1 MILHGRHW
9 MMSMVLASGLA
20 LTLAC
25 GEKRTPV
32 AQPAPLP
39 PPAPPPAVSSRPT
52 PPPPPPATSRPVPS
66 ATVPTE
72 ADIFSRMSIADLNA
86 KEPLDDAFFAYD
98 IAELTDATRSA
109 LERDANWLS
118 KWRGV
123 HVLIEGHA
131 DERGT
136 NEYNL
141 ALGEARA
148 NVVRTYL
155 AGLGVETAR
164 MNIVS
169 KGEEQ
174 PFCTGHEESCWGK
187 NRRAHFIIT
196 AK

>member
-1 MILHGRHW
+1 MVLHGRRW
-9 MMSMVLASGLA
+9 MPSIVLASGLA

-25 GEKRTPV
+25 GAKRPV
-32 AQPAPLP
+32 SPPAP
-39 PPAPPPAVSSRPT
+39 PPAPPPVQVASRPVPPP
-52 PPPPPPATSRPVPS
+52 PPPPPPAPRPPD
-66 ATVPTE
+66 APAVPTE
-72 ADIFSRMSIADLNA
+72 AEIFSRLSLRELNA

-98 IAELTDATRSA
+98 MAELSETDRTA
-109 LERDANWLS
+109 LQRDADWLK
-118 KWRGV
+118 KWSSVRV
-123 HVLIEGHA
+123 VIEGHA

-148 NVVRTYL
+148 TMARTYL
-155 AGLGVETAR
+155 ASLGIDPNRIAT
-164 MNIVS
+164 VS

-174 PFCTGHEESCWGK
+174 PFCALHDEGCWVQ